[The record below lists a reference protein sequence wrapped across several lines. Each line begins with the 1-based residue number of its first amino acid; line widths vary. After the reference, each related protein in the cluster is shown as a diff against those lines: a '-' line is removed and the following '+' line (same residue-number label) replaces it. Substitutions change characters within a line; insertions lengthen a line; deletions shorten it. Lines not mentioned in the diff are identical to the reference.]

1 MNEFMTTLHLRIYD
15 ATRALRR
22 ADARGDEAVSQA
34 QAGEIADLVEIAA
47 RHGVDIGSGYRPMVE
62 AA

>member
-15 ATRALRR
+15 ALESLRR
-22 ADARGDEAVSQA
+22 ARDVGDQDLVAA
-34 QAGEIADLVEIAA
+34 QAGEIEDLVEIAA
-47 RHGVDIGSGYRPMVE
+47 RHGVDIDCGYRRLAH